1 MKKIIEFLVLL
12 TMLSIADIWVS
23 QELEKN
29 STGQNLEVVE
39 QEVED
44 QNVLILLK
52 GIDEEIHINERI
64 EIEEGQ
70 TLEEVMIENFDTV
83 IEDGFVV
90 SINEFGGNEKE
101 NTFIVYDINGEMG
114 VKPVSDLILEDGD
127 EIIWKV
133 MEF

>member
-12 TMLSIADIWVS
+12 TMLSIANIWVS